1 MPGASADAVDP
12 SCAFQQRVPER
23 TEMSC
28 KIAGKN
34 LESAGEEGPPS
45 GEQSASTTEDLV
57 KRLKAGDDQA
67 IESMVREHASWMTA
81 VAWRITRDRGL
92 AEDCLQEAFINAL
105 NKIADF
111 EGRSSLKTWLH
122 RIVVNQALVKL
133 RQRRRANEVQVDEWL
148 PEFDENACRIEEA
161 WTKILTP
168 EELLERQDSRA
179 FVLSKIDLLPE
190 NYRLVLYLRDI
201 EELGTAD
208 VAELT
213 GLSETNIKVRLHRA
227 RSALKKLIEPVLR
240 GER

>member
-1 MPGASADAVDP
+1 M
-12 SCAFQQRVPER
+12 
-23 TEMSC
+23 
-28 KIAGKN
+28 
-34 LESAGEEGPPS
+34 
-45 GEQSASTTEDLV
+45 TT
-57 KRLKAGDDQA
+57 
-67 IESMVREHASWMTA
+67 

-148 PEFDENACRIEEA
+148 PEFDENACRIEEP

-201 EELGTAD
+201 EELGTAE